1 MTITHAVCVAA
12 LLITLGGC
20 GNSYGSGGTGPTGSA
35 GPTVTA
41 SNALTFTPTSLS
53 VHAGDVVTFDFGSV
67 GHNVFFDATNGAP
80 ADIGGTNANV
90 AVTRTFSAVGTY
102 RYTCHIH
109 PGMTGTIVVGA
120 P

>member
-1 MTITHAVCVAA
+1 MTITHAVAGVA
-12 LLITLGGC
+12 LLVGLGAC
-20 GNSYGSGGTGPTGSA
+20 GSSYGSGATGPTGST

-41 SNALTFTPTSLS
+41 SNDLTFAPASLS
-53 VHAGDVVTFDFGSV
+53 VHPGDVVTFDFGSV

-80 ADIGGTNANV
+80 ADIGGTNASV
-90 AVTRTFSAVGTY
+90 AVTRTFSTAGTY

-120 P
+120 S